1 MICGRGP
8 GDVET
13 GRMFA
18 VLIPNFTNTSITSP
32 YAVIFAKIIII
43 VSKKKKKTVSHESKQ
58 VKYSLNS
65 SGSIHV
71 LVILLGWWV
80 LLS

>member
-8 GDVET
+8 GDVEA

-58 VKYSLNS
+58 VNYSLNS
-65 SGSIHV
+65 
-71 LVILLGWWV
+71 
-80 LLS
+80 